1 MERLRVLMSG
11 LAVLAVCSL
20 GSGWGSSWKSIRKT
34 AKTVKSVRAEFV
46 QKKSMK
52 ILARPLVS
60 RGRLSFTAPDT
71 IRWEYLSP
79 IKSLLE
85 MRKGHVRRYIWRN
98 GRFVLDASARPQ
110 AMHKVLSEVANW
122 FKGRF
127 EKSRSFKPVLKPGS
141 PTRIELTPRKR
152 ALARFIKRIV
162 VTLATTPGA
171 IKSVKIFESKNA
183 VTELEFMRRKIEYR

>member
-1 MERLRVLMSG
+1 MSG
-11 LAVLAVCSL
+11 LAALALCSL
-20 GSGWGSSWKSIRKT
+20 GSNWGSSWEKIRKT

-60 RGRLSFTAPDT
+60 RGRLKFVAPDT

-85 MRKGHVRRYIWRN
+85 MRKGHVRRYVWRG
-98 GRFVLDASARPQ
+98 GRFVLDTNARPQ
-110 AMHKVLSEVANW
+110 AMHTVLSEVANW

-127 EKSRSFKPVLKPGS
+127 DKSRSFKPVLKPGS

-152 ALARFIKRIV
+152 ALTRFIKRIV
-162 VTLATTPGA
+162 VTLAKTPGA
-171 IKSVKIFESKNA
+171 IKSVKIFESRNA
-183 VTELEFMRRKIEYR
+183 VTELEFIRRKIEYR